1 MSCLKQYHF
10 ALRPPDRLPIS
21 IQVQPPVGK
30 FNQLS
35 PQFTYG
41 GFIRILIRQLN
52 QPFTG
57 HTAIGTKYALMLLQ
71 NIIAGANQMSVF
83 SRFTDILN
91 ANINSL
97 LEKAEDPEKII
108 RLMIQE
114 MEDTLVEIRSSAA
127 KCIADRKE
135 QRRYAEYLEREQQ
148 GWSKRAELAVRQGR
162 EDLARAALA
171 EKQGLADEVAQTQH
185 DTKLLEEQLEKFNS
199 DITQPQSK
207 LTDAKTRQRSI
218 VIRHKTANSQL
229 AARKHIHDDTID
241 EMLFR
246 FENAEKRIDRVE
258 AQGESLNMGR
268 RKGLAE
274 EIAGLEDDDRVE
286 DELAALKA
294 KVNKPS
300 AEKPAKPVKASQ
312 EEK

>member
-1 MSCLKQYHF
+1 
-10 ALRPPDRLPIS
+10 
-21 IQVQPPVGK
+21 
-30 FNQLS
+30 
-35 PQFTYG
+35 
-41 GFIRILIRQLN
+41 
-52 QPFTG
+52 
-57 HTAIGTKYALMLLQ
+57 
-71 NIIAGANQMSVF
+71 MSVF
-83 SRFTDILN
+83 SRFTDIIN

-135 QRRYAEYLEREQQ
+135 QRRYMEFLEREQK
-148 GWSKRAELAVRQGR
+148 GWANRAELAVRQGR

-171 EKQGLADEVAQTQH
+171 EKQALADEIEQTRH
-185 DTKLLEEQLEKFNS
+185 ETKMLDEQLEKFNS
-199 DITQPQSK
+199 DITQLQGK

-229 AARKHIHDDTID
+229 AARKHIHDDKID

-246 FENAEKRIDRVE
+246 FESAEQRIDRVE

-274 EIAGLEDDDRVE
+274 EIAGLEDNDRVE
-286 DELAALKA
+286 DELEALKA
-294 KVNKPS
+294 KINKPDTT
-300 AEKPAKPVKASQ
+300 EKTDKSGQ
-312 EEK
+312 EK

>member
-1 MSCLKQYHF
+1 MS
-10 ALRPPDRLPIS
+10 I
-21 IQVQPPVGK
+21 
-30 FNQLS
+30 
-35 PQFTYG
+35 
-41 GFIRILIRQLN
+41 
-52 QPFTG
+52 
-57 HTAIGTKYALMLLQ
+57 
-71 NIIAGANQMSVF
+71 F
-83 SRFTDILN
+83 SRFTDIIN

-135 QRRYAEYLEREQQ
+135 QNRYIEFLEREQQ
-148 GWSKRAELAVRQGR
+148 GWAKRAELAIRQDR

-171 EKQGLADEVAQTQH
+171 EKQALADEIEQTRH
-185 DTKLLEEQLEKFNS
+185 ETKMLDEQLEKFNS
-199 DITQPQSK
+199 DITQLQSK
-207 LTDAKTRQRSI
+207 LNDAKTRQRSI
-218 VIRHKTANSQL
+218 VIRHKTATSQL

-246 FENAEKRIDRVE
+246 FENAERRIDRVE
-258 AQGESLNMGR
+258 AQGESMEMGR

-294 KVNKPS
+294 KVNKTEK
-300 AEKPAKPVKASQ
+300 AEKAKQ
-312 EEK
+312 EK